1 MNPEGKVRIPFG
13 QSGLKPGKNLT
24 QLLAEAR
31 LEALEEAA
39 QVCEEISRKW
49 AESGS
54 ARNACVVNTCHIRIR
69 ELKDKEQ

>member
-31 LEALEEAA
+31 IEALEEAENA
-39 QVCEEISRKW
+39 VKDRLFFKSCTCSFE
-49 AESGS
+49 AER
-54 ARNACVVNTCHIRIR
+54 AIR
-69 ELKDKEQ
+69 ELKDK